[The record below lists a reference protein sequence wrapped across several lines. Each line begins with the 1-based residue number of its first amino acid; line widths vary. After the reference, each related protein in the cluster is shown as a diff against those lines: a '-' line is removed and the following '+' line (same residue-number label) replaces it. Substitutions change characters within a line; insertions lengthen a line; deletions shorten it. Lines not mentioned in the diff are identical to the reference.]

1 MHIIQLDLAHIQKEY
16 PRAWQDFVDFHEE
29 LCHTSHFSAALPFE
43 AYPFEYQLGV
53 FFRYFN
59 ENGIE
64 LDVCNIEFHLIPAV
78 IEENFKGHNQSVAHF
93 S

>member
-1 MHIIQLDLAHIQKEY
+1 MKTIQLNIEHIQKEY
-16 PRAWQDFVDFHEE
+16 PRAWQDFVDFHTE
-29 LCHTSHFSAALPFE
+29 LCQASRFSSSIAFE
-43 AYPFEYQLGV
+43 QYPFEYQLGV
-53 FFRYFN
+53 LFRYFN

-64 LDVCNIEFHLIPAV
+64 LDVCNIEFELIPAV

>member
-1 MHIIQLDLAHIQKEY
+1 MNTIQLNFEHIKKEY
-16 PRAWQDFVDFHEE
+16 PRAWQDFVDFH
-29 LCHTSHFSAALPFE
+29 AALCNASNFSSSLRFE
-43 AYPFEYQLGV
+43 DYPFEYQLGV

-64 LDVCNIEFHLIPAV
+64 LDVCNIEYDLIPSV

>member
-1 MHIIQLDLAHIQKEY
+1 MKIIQVNIEHIQKEY
-16 PRAWQDFVDFHEE
+16 PRAWQDFTDFHTE
-29 LCHTSHFSAALPFE
+29 LCKASNFVSSLQFE
-43 AYPFEYQLGV
+43 QYPFEYQLGI

-64 LDVCNIEFHLIPAV
+64 LDVCNIEFELIPAV